1 MATTSPSENDQGD
14 LLDDEPKA
22 NSQADLGYQKPYGQ
36 GTPSSRGAEDR
47 VNLASGTIG
56 RKEALVFIEWLKTQ
70 EFEVHVD
77 VTLGHVLTDLSGKR
91 PEDLRWLCQAIL
103 QAKKA
108 PEPWRMSKALKARD
122 VGILRGVDPEPRERL
137 ARF

>member
-1 MATTSPSENDQGD
+1 MTTTNPSKNDQGD
-14 LLDDEPKA
+14 LLDEEPKP
-22 NSQADLGYQKPYGQ
+22 NSAEDLGYRKPYGQ
-36 GTPSSRGAEDR
+36 GTPTSSRAEDR
-47 VNLASGTIG
+47 VNVASGTIG
-56 RKEALVFIEWLKTQ
+56 RKEALVFIDWLKGQ

-77 VTLGHVLTDLSGKR
+77 VTVGHILTDLSGKR

-122 VGILRGVDPEPRERL
+122 VGILRGIDPEPR
-137 ARF
+137 ARFARF